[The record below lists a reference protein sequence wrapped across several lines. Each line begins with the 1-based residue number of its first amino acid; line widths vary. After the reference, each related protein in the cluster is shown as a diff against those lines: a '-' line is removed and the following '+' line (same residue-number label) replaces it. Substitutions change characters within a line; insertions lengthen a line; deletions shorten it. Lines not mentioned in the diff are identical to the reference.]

1 MSNNLD
7 HKANF
12 ITTLAVIVGGL
23 SLTDVITFV
32 VGLVV
37 LIMAGINNYISIQK
51 NKAALE
57 NEKRKQQYYDEKKSN

>member
-1 MSNNLD
+1 MSSNLD
-7 HKANF
+7 HKSNF
-12 ITTLAVIVGGL
+12 LTTIAVIIGGL

-37 LIMAGINNYISIQK
+37 LIMAGVNNYFSIKK

-57 NEKRKQQYYDEKKSN
+57 NEQRKKKYYDEK